1 MLKRFTTVLLCM
13 SLVFGLSINVVA
25 EEPVS
30 PNPNLIEGAES
41 DEEPEEEDI
50 SAFCI
55 TPPGEGQSGS
65 NVVKVYDGFVTLT
78 DQQLVAV
85 TAEYGDD
92 VCKKRKEEIALCIKN
107 LGLGS
112 IIETLDIEKPK
123 FEGISFENYEKGR
136 VYGVGDVIK
145 IKIKA
150 SDNVEISSI
159 KLDFRADTNST
170 GGKTGHIY
178 NCHTTY
184 NTGTDTWDYDFQMT
198 EDMYPGEWYINEINI
213 YDTSSNNSYVSSS
226 YWDEDTNQVVKLW
239 DFSVNLNYE
248 HAVLDIEKPKFE
260 GISFE
265 NYEKGRVYGVGDVIK
280 IKIKASDN
288 VEISSIKLDFRADT
302 NSTGGKTGHIYNC
315 HTTYNTGT
323 DTWDYDFQMTEDM
336 YPGEWYINEINI
348 YDTSS
353 NNSYVSSSY
362 WDEDTN
368 QVVKLWDFSV
378 FFSNNGVF
386 ILPTYTVKFVYYA
399 GSPTY
404 TYTVLKEE
412 KVEKYSA
419 ATPPENVPEF
429 NGRKFI
435 GWDGDYTNI
444 TSNRNIYA
452 KFDSEILEP
461 YMIVCADGAFLFTP
475 EQYNYIKGLWSY
487 TGDWKSVAMRHTRNE
502 LLKVCE
508 IEGHIPTIPEPTNK
522 PTGGS
527 DVSSDD
533 DSNNRD
539 TMTDS
544 LTNAFIN
551 TTIAPITLFFPES
564 GTNGAPIL
572 VEKKQLTSDAG
583 DNIANVLLTNE
594 NENKQVALVDDKNK
608 IDNSKQIIQAPDSK
622 LESKNID
629 SDKKAD
635 IVSEIKQS
643 IPGSKVTVNMQSA
656 TIIPKE
662 ILQEVKGKDIDIVLD
677 MGGYSW
683 VINGKDVSA
692 SDLKDIDLE
701 VTFDK
706 DVIPNKTVKQLAG
719 NNPVKKVSLT
729 YNGSFGFTAK
739 LKINL
744 GSENVG
750 KYGNLYYYDSDGY
763 MRYQNAGLIREDG
776 TVELVFS
783 HASEYVVVISDE
795 DMKSVKIPGVILT
808 ETGHNSNIKW
818 YMIAV
823 CVLLLGAGGVMVK
836 RKKEEKDLMD
846 LSK

>member
-1 MLKRFTTVLLCM
+1 M
-13 SLVFGLSINVVA
+13 
-25 EEPVS
+25 
-30 PNPNLIEGAES
+30 NLNYEHAG
-41 DEEPEEEDI
+41 
-50 SAFCI
+50 
-55 TPPGEGQSGS
+55 
-65 NVVKVYDGFVTLT
+65 
-78 DQQLVAV
+78 
-85 TAEYGDD
+85 
-92 VCKKRKEEIALCIKN
+92 
-107 LGLGS
+107 
-112 IIETLDIEKPK
+112 LDIEKPK
-123 FEGISFENYEKGR
+123 FEGISFENYEKGK

-150 SDNVEISSI
+150 SDNVAIRNI
-159 KLDFRADTNST
+159 YLCLRADTSSS
-170 GGKTGHIY
+170 GGKTTFI
-178 NCHTTY
+178 NDCTVTY
-184 NTGTDTWDYDFQMT
+184 NSSTDTWDYDFEMK
-198 EDMYPGEWYINEINI
+198 EHMYPGEWYISEIRI
-213 YDTSSNNSYVSSS
+213 DDTSNNYDSIYG
-226 YWDEDTNQVVKLW
+226 DEYINQGVKLR
-239 DFSVNLNYE
+239 DF
-248 HAVLDIEKPKFE
+248 P
-260 GISFE
+260 
-265 NYEKGRVYGVGDVIK
+265 
-280 IKIKASDN
+280 
-288 VEISSIKLDFRADT
+288 
-302 NSTGGKTGHIYNC
+302 
-315 HTTYNTGT
+315 
-323 DTWDYDFQMTEDM
+323 
-336 YPGEWYINEINI
+336 
-348 YDTSS
+348 
-353 NNSYVSSSY
+353 
-362 WDEDTN
+362 
-368 QVVKLWDFSV
+368 V

-386 ILPTYTVKFVYYA
+386 VLPTYTVKFVYYA

-412 KVEKYSA
+412 KVEKYST

-444 TSNRNIYA
+444 TSDRNIYA

-508 IEGHIPTIPEPTNK
+508 IEGHIPTILEPTNK

-572 VEKKQLTSDAG
+572 VEKKQLTSDSG

-608 IDNSKQIIQAPDSK
+608 IDTSKQIIQAPDSK

-729 YNGSFGFTAK
+729 YNGSFGFSAK
-739 LKINL
+739 LQINL

-823 CVLLLGAGGVMVK
+823 CVLLLGAGGVIYK
-836 RKKEEKDLMD
+836 RKKEENDLMD
-846 LSK
+846 LNK